1 MRPPFSTQLVATTRP
16 DTARVVHVTLAVSV
30 IQSRLLITNA
40 YSASLIITNEQRRRD
55 HCSNDSTF
63 FAHQGYHRQ
72 ATDDSQDG
80 FNLLR
85 RLYCTVTQKHGEMT

>member
-1 MRPPFSTQLVATTRP
+1 MRTPFSTQLVAATRP
-16 DTARVVHVTLAVSV
+16 DTASVVHVALAVSV
-30 IQSRLLITNA
+30 IQWSLLITNA

-72 ATDDSQDG
+72 AIDDSHDG
-80 FNLLR
+80 FNLWEGPTL
-85 RLYCTVTQKHGEMT
+85 L